1 MWHVP
6 LPKIEPRPYGKEAE
20 DDAKIKDGEMKCLK
34 AKGREVRD
42 AAWGADDNNHHLYV
56 WSSQQL
62 ANLFR
67 VAGYEVVDKKVLAD
81 GAWRSGG
88 AEAFWAAAERENRHP
103 QTKVVAWRPAAL
115 GYTPFK
121 KKENLNSVRNARY
134 PWCDSCESKTI
145 QHTLCECKAFVKNI
159 VSSLSY
165 LANFV
170 RTQKQLLSI
179 SAAAAL
185 PRNPKADRAAPGVLY
200 TYIDTHA
207 RSGVGIAVH
216 TRLQT
221 PFRAFKLPIPNAT
234 YGCVVGRQ
242 LELQVDS
249 ERLAA

>member
-1 MWHVP
+1 
-6 LPKIEPRPYGKEAE
+6 
-20 DDAKIKDGEMKCLK
+20 MKCLK

-81 GAWRSGG
+81 GHLGRRLEVGGRRGVLGRGG
-88 AEAFWAAAERENRHP
+88 AGEPAPADKGRRAAAGGVR
-103 QTKVVAWRPAAL
+103 V
-115 GYTPFK
+115 YPFQ

-134 PWCDSCESKTI
+134 PWCDSCESETI
-145 QHTLCECKAFVKNI
+145 PGQHTLCECKAFVKNV

-165 LANFV
+165 LANFA

-185 PRNPKADRAAPGVLY
+185 PRHPKADRAAPGVLY

-216 TRLQT
+216 TRGC
-221 PFRAFKLPIPNAT
+221 KLHFGSLNSRSLMLRMYA
-234 YGCVVGRQ
+234 
-242 LELQVDS
+242 L
-249 ERLAA
+249 